1 MLSQGRMTD
10 GLNDRPLN
18 SSSHGSIDGRACKGG
33 GGGGGGGQNLSRAMH
48 IILFKKKKKGCSIDH
63 FVTNSEFTS
72 T

>member
-10 GLNDRPLN
+10 GLIDLPLN
-18 SSSHGSIDGRACKGG
+18 SSSHGSIDGRACKGEG
-33 GGGGGGGQNLSRAMH
+33 GGGGSEYFESHAYRSV
-48 IILFKKKKKGCSIDH
+48 KKKGCSIDH

>member
-33 GGGGGGGQNLSRAMH
+33 GGGGSEYFKSHAY
-48 IILFKKKKKGCSIDH
+48 IILFKKKKKKD
-63 FVTNSEFTS
+63 VL
-72 T
+72 